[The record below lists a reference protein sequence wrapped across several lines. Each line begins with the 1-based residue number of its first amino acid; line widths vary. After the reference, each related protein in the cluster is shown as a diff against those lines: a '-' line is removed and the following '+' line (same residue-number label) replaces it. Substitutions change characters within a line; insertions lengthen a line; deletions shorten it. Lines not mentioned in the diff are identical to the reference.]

1 MWLGVVVS
9 GLRVQG
15 NSSIQIFGTAQDVS
29 NPVADNHAWYQHEVT
44 SDKKTEASYHAVAK
58 LPSLGNILGLSR

>member
-15 NSSIQIFGTAQDVS
+15 NSSIQIFGTA
-29 NPVADNHAWYQHEVT
+29 DNHAWYQHEVT
-44 SDKKTEASYHAVAK
+44 SDKKTKASYHAVAK